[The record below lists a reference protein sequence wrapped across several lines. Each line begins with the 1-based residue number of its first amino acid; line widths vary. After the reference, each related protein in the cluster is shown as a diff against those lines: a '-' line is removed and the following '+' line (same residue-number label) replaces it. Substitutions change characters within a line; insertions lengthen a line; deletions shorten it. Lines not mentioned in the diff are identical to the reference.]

1 MEFLYFQKQNSMT
14 VLLVCKEPVS
24 KETMADG
31 KEASD
36 SPSTLKR
43 GYRLGMALSPSIREP
58 PVPGCPEVGE
68 RWGTCQSGRLTKGRS
83 LFG

>member
-1 MEFLYFQKQNSMT
+1 MEFLHSQKQNSMT
-14 VLLVCKEPVS
+14 VLLVWKEPVS
-24 KETMADG
+24 RETMVDG

-43 GYRLGMALSPSIREP
+43 GYHLGMALSPSIIES
-58 PVPGCPEVGE
+58 PVLGCPEVGE
-68 RWGTCQSGRLTKGRS
+68 RGRTRQSGRLTKGKS